1 MNDKDFHHNLDLRF
15 TTKCFKKAELEEGEH
30 VFFNG
35 RGWAKSKIDFQ
46 PKELLSLYIFVI
58 DKEIYSNRRVKKI
71 GMTSKTY
78 NKFRDVLGYDFKEFI
93 GIPIRVSPLYPF
105 PVKDRTEGVWTD
117 LCSWS

>member
-1 MNDKDFHHNLDLRF
+1 MNDKDFHHTLDLRF
-15 TTKCFKKAELEEGEH
+15 RTKYFKKTELEEGER

-46 PKELLSLYIFVI
+46 PKELLQLYIFVI
-58 DKEIYSNRRVKKI
+58 DKEIWKNEPVTRI

-93 GIPIRVSPLYPF
+93 GIPIIVSPTHPF
-105 PVKDRTEGVWTD
+105 PVKNRTEGVWTN